1 MVLSGRHLKC
11 VVLEQR
17 MIQRRLLV
25 HVHAVKIYTVLV
37 LQVHQIKTRSHLQT
51 WPASVSMSSQNKK
64 SKKKRG
70 REGYLERFDKGFVE
84 HLELHLLHQV
94 VFFREE

>member
-1 MVLSGRHLKC
+1 
-11 VVLEQR
+11 
-17 MIQRRLLV
+17 
-25 HVHAVKIYTVLV
+25 
-37 LQVHQIKTRSHLQT
+37 
-51 WPASVSMSSQNKK
+51 MSSQNKK

-94 VFFREE
+94 VFFIEE